1 MMSYEGAS
9 NKKSWIVFASL
20 RLLFGGA
27 SIKKSWIVFASLRL
41 LFGGASMPFS
51 AFGGFGHFY
60 FSLRQARLPAQK

>member
-9 NKKSWIVFASL
+9 N
-20 RLLFGGA
+20 
-27 SIKKSWIVFASLRL
+27 KKSWIVFASLRL